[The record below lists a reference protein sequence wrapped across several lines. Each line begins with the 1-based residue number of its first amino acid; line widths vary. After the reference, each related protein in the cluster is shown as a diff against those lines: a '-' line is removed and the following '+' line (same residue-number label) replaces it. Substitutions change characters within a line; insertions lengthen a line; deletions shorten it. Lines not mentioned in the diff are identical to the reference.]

1 MREFIKICLL
11 LFLRE
16 VFGHVA
22 SGQCAALSIEGAVAM
37 ATEKSPVLQIS
48 LEGERTEAADLGVA
62 RGKNGISVAVK
73 TAFSASDSNA
83 AGHSNSDTDSVTASL
98 PLYSGGI
105 NELNIASKKDN
116 LQKSKLNT
124 RQTEAGAKLN
134 VIIAYYNALQAQKT
148 VQVNQQSVDNYRAH
162 LNNVKQLYAAGN
174 NARIEVLRSE
184 VALSDAEQSL
194 IKAQNANEIA
204 MSTLKNIIKLD
215 SAEEFILTEDFKY
228 QAFQETLPFCLD
240 YAQLHRK
247 DLQEDQLAVA
257 IAEKGL
263 KIAGHGCLPTVDL
276 SVGASWDKRGL
287 PSSNNHD
294 YSAGVVI
301 NWNVFDNNVT
311 KSQIEAAKAALEIA
325 TITANE
331 DHDNVELAV
340 RQSYLNMDEAGK
352 RITSTGDAVKQAE
365 ETHYVASEKYK
376 AGAGVMLDI
385 IDSQRA
391 LSTAQLNYISAQ
403 YDFARGKA
411 TLENAMGI
419 SRES

>member
-1 MREFIKICLL
+1 MGKFMKICLL
-11 LFLRE
+11 LFLSE
-16 VFGHVA
+16 VFGHAVP
-22 SGQCAALSIEGAVAM
+22 GQCAALSIEEAVAM
-37 ATEKSPVLQIS
+37 ATEKSPAIQIS
-48 LEGERTEAADLGVA
+48 LEGEHIAAADWGAA
-62 RGKNGISVAVK
+62 RGKTGISVAAKAV
-73 TAFSASDSNA
+73 FSASDSNT
-83 AGHSNSDTDSVTASL
+83 AGHSSSNTNSVTVSL

-116 LQKSKLNT
+116 LQKTKLNT
-124 RQTEAGAKLN
+124 RQTEAAVKWN
-134 VIIAYYNALQAQKT
+134 VIIAYYDALQAQKT
-148 VQVNQQSVDNYRAH
+148 VEVNQQSVDNYRAH
-162 LNNVKQLYAAGN
+162 LNNVKQLYAAGS

-184 VALSDAEQSL
+184 VALADAEQSL
-194 IKAQNANEIA
+194 IKAKNASEIA
-204 MSTLKNIIKLD
+204 ISTLKNIVKLD
-215 SAEEFILTEDFKY
+215 SAEELILTDDFKY

-257 IAEKGL
+257 MAEKGL
-263 KIAGHGCLPTVDL
+263 KIAENGCLPTVDL
-276 SVGASWDKRGL
+276 SVGTSWDKSGL

-311 KSQIEAAKAALEIA
+311 RSQIEAAKAAVEIA
-325 TITANE
+325 TITAKE

-340 RQSYLNMDEAGK
+340 RQAYLNMDEAGK
-352 RITSTGDAVKQAE
+352 RIASTRDAVKQAE
-365 ETHYVASEKYK
+365 ETHYIANEKYK

-385 IDSQRA
+385 IDSQLA

-403 YDFARGKA
+403 YDFSRGKA
-411 TLENAMGI
+411 TLENVMGI